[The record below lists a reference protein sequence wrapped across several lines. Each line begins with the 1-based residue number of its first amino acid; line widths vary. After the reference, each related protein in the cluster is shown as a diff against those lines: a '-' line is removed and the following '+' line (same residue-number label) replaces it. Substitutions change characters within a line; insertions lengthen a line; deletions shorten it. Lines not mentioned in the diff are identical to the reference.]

1 MDGLTSWTTDFRNHP
16 RRRRLISRDEEGT
29 HRRDAR
35 VKKKQTMLPL
45 VLSAAM
51 ALDWHPTLPT
61 MWTAIVNEAEV
72 GVVTESYK
80 MVQKPTLDNPSAR
93 WTNFTDGSYCRTHC
107 RTLSDYRL
115 IAISVSDGRCTT
127 FSHVSDTLC
136 RTHDCRTV
144 VGDHRTTPN
153 AGMRGLC

>member
-16 RRRRLISRDEEGT
+16 RRRRLISRDEEGA
-29 HRRDAR
+29 HRHDAR

-51 ALDWHPTLPT
+51 ALDSHPTLPT

-80 MVQKPTLDNPSAR
+80 IVQKPTLDNPSAR
-93 WTNFTDGSYCRTHC
+93 WTNFTDGSSCRTHC

-115 IAISVSDGRCTT
+115 SVHVSDGRCFRT
-127 FSHVSDTLC
+127 C
-136 RTHDCRTV
+136 RTHCVGHTTV
-144 VGDHRTTPN
+144 
-153 AGMRGLC
+153 GLSLATIGRLQMLE